1 MRATAAFLALL
12 WRFGASKS
20 VIDKYDSDSSAIAFM
35 EQASVSTCH
44 KLTLEPPKGSAA
56 DDARLAA
63 LFAEAWGDGRRIE
76 RAAAFAAA
84 TERACG
90 GGKSW
95 KVHSSG
101 HWFGVA
107 AVLTHPAAKRNP
119 AVAAYAAFG
128 AVRDRF
134 IWGGF
139 HGVLKGLFLLEAP
152 LNPRE
157 VLAARSNAVA
167 DAPLEDR
174 ATRAAAAKARLA
186 KGRRDTAARTHAE
199 ARVET
204 RSMQLECFG
213 TDLQRPFSPVV
224 ESSGARTRGPLKLRK
239 TTSSDSRVYREF

>member
-1 MRATAAFLALL
+1 MSRAACYRMTNERSAPAAAAAYDASLATAFAHA
-12 WRFGASKS
+12 W
-20 VIDKYDSDSSAIAFM
+20 SA
-35 EQASVSTCH
+35 
-44 KLTLEPPKGSAA
+44 GSAGDLVA
-56 DDARLAA
+56 T
-63 LFAEAWGDGRRIE
+63 AEAACDG
-76 RAAAFAAA
+76 A
-84 TERACG
+84 TARG
-90 GGKSW
+90 
-95 KVHSSG
+95 HSHG
-101 HWFGVA
+101 HWVGVA
-107 AVLTHPAAKRNP
+107 ALLAHPAAAEDP

-134 IWGGF
+134 LWGGF